1 MKQHGKQAKKDP
13 EQNTKK
19 NDRFRLEIP
28 ADIRRSLNLT
38 SEITSP
44 KVSINTPITQSSH
57 LKSTYTQS
65 PSSKTTSISSS
76 TTPITQS
83 PSSKTTSISSST
95 TPITQSLSSKTTSV
109 SSSTTPIIHS
119 GPIPIRNIRLL
130 IKYLH
135 TNRKTSAQESSFRE
149 ISTRDSARS
158 SEDYNFKA
166 ENKKLKAQNDELR
179 RQIDELNDKFQ
190 MISSKYKSLQES
202 NELLMEINQEFSHKN
217 DQLQADLKEYQSFEL
232 PKILNRSLDDEIQ
245 TNKHKSKQARKS
257 KRK

>member
-38 SEITSP
+38 TSEITSP
-44 KVSINTPITQSSH
+44 EVSINTPITQSSH
-57 LKSTYTQS
+57 SKSTYTQS

-95 TPITQSLSSKTTSV
+95 TPITQSPSSKTTSV

-119 GPIPIRNIRLL
+119 GPIPIRNIHLL

-135 TNRKTSAQESSFRE
+135 TNRETSAQESSSRE
-149 ISTRDSARS
+149 TST
-158 SEDYNFKA
+158 
-166 ENKKLKAQNDELR
+166 
-179 RQIDELNDKFQ
+179 
-190 MISSKYKSLQES
+190 
-202 NELLMEINQEFSHKN
+202 
-217 DQLQADLKEYQSFEL
+217 
-232 PKILNRSLDDEIQ
+232 
-245 TNKHKSKQARKS
+245 
-257 KRK
+257 